1 MLLSAQNVKKE
12 YGIQKI
18 LDIGRLEIQDG
29 DRIGLIGR
37 NGTGK
42 STLLKIVAGLEEPDD
57 GSVVRT
63 RNLYIRYLPQ
73 IPEFTQ
79 GDTVLESIM
88 RDIRICT
95 IYVVNA
101 VRSPTGIFPA
111 MMIFPPYQTT
121 ASVVTFMANI
131 ITGIVVITIRR
142 ARRLL
147 SFKSS
152 FNLLNFSISWSSRTK
167 DFTTRTFVRDS

>member
-1 MLLSAQNVKKE
+1 
-12 YGIQKI
+12 
-18 LDIGRLEIQDG
+18 
-29 DRIGLIGR
+29 
-37 NGTGK
+37 
-42 STLLKIVAGLEEPDD
+42 
-57 GSVVRT
+57 
-63 RNLYIRYLPQ
+63 
-73 IPEFTQ
+73 
-79 GDTVLESIM
+79 M

-131 ITGIVVITIRR
+131 ITGIVAITIRS

-152 FNLLNFSISWSSRTK
+152 FNLLNFSIS
-167 DFTTRTFVRDS
+167 

>member
-1 MLLSAQNVKKE
+1 MDALARELCKN
-12 YGIQKI
+12 
-18 LDIGRLEIQDG
+18 
-29 DRIGLIGR
+29 
-37 NGTGK
+37 TM
-42 STLLKIVAGLEEPDD
+42 
-57 GSVVRT
+57 
-63 RNLYIRYLPQ
+63 
-73 IPEFTQ
+73 
-79 GDTVLESIM
+79 ESIM

-131 ITGIVVITIRR
+131 ITGIVAITIRS